1 MKVNALKVYCH
12 ILERLV
18 SCKPYYLLSDPSINA
33 QDVNVLPVK
42 QQDGME
48 SFWLAETL
56 KYLWLLF
63 GADELLSLDD
73 WVLNTEAHP
82 LRIALPLR

>member
-1 MKVNALKVYCH
+1 M
-12 ILERLV
+12 
-18 SCKPYYLLSDPSINA
+18 
-33 QDVNVLPVK
+33 PVK

-48 SFWLAETL
+48 SFWMAETL

-63 GADELLSLDD
+63 GPDSLLSLDD

-82 LRIALPLR
+82 LRIALPTT